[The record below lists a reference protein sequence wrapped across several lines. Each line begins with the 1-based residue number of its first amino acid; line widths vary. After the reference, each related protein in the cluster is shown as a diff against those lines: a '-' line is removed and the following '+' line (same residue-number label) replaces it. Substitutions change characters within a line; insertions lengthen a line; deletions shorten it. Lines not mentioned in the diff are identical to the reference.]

1 ALVGGGRYD
10 RLTEA
15 FGRKDIGATGVAGGV
30 ERIVMALRK
39 HGIVKGSPRPLV
51 YVAYATENE
60 RTRAVELVTTL
71 RSAGTTTDYD
81 LHGRALR
88 RQLDDAS
95 NKGAMLTV
103 IVTKSEFAAGQVV
116 VRQMRD
122 GTENKYRIS
131 TLPQEIAKILR
142 A

>member
-1 ALVGGGRYD
+1 
-10 RLTEA
+10 
-15 FGRKDIGATGVAGGV
+15 
-30 ERIVMALRK
+30 M
-39 HGIVKGSPRPLV
+39 
-51 YVAYATENE
+51 
-60 RTRAVELVTTL
+60 
-71 RSAGTTTDYD
+71 
-81 LHGRALR
+81 R

-103 IVTKSEFAAGQVV
+103 IVTEFEFAAGQVV

-131 TLPQEIAKILR
+131 TLPEEIAKILR